1 MRTESQIMQTES
13 QIQLKH
19 TVTKEEVET
28 GARKLRVQLCGH
40 KDECAKM
47 KEAWCA
53 SQTKLR
59 WMANQLL
66 TIQENERKRIATDL
80 HDGLGQSLNMIKFT
94 LAETEK
100 LLASGAIGEAS
111 ESLQR
116 LKLKVHGVL
125 DEARHI
131 SMDLRPPMLD
141 DIGILATLS
150 WFFRELEATC
160 PSIKVE
166 KDISVHESGI
176 PDQLK
181 ITIFRI
187 IQEATS
193 NIVKYAKA
201 DLIRIS
207 LKKASDALHFTI
219 EDNGVGFDQAGVA
232 IRSGSDR
239 GLGLLSMK
247 ERAGL
252 SGGAYIM
259 HSSAGKGTRIQVSWK
274 FDNVTDLS

>member
-1 MRTESQIMQTES
+1 MHPESTI
-13 QIQLKH
+13 H
-19 TVTKEEVET
+19 FRHPVANEEVGS
-28 GARKLRVQLCGH
+28 GARKRRIQLCGH

-100 LLASGAIGEAS
+100 LLAAGAIGDAT

-125 DEARHI
+125 DEARQI

-150 WFFRELEATC
+150 WFFRELETTC
-160 PSIKVE
+160 PGIKVE
-166 KDISVHESGI
+166 KEIGIHESDV
-176 PDQLK
+176 PDSLK

-193 NIVKYAKA
+193 NIVKYANANLIKMTLRKA
-201 DLIRIS
+201 D
-207 LKKASDALHFTI
+207 DALHFAL
-219 EDNGVGFDQAGVA
+219 EDNGIGFDPSGVA
-232 IRSGSDR
+232 IRSGSER

-252 SGGAYIM
+252 SGGTYLM
-259 HSSAGKGTRIQVSWK
+259 HSVAGKGTRIQVSWK
-274 FDNVTDLS
+274 FDIATDD

>member
-1 MRTESQIMQTES
+1 MYAKST
-13 QIQLKH
+13 
-19 TVTKEEVET
+19 
-28 GARKLRVQLCGH
+28 RKLNRPATMLKVVKLGGH

-47 KEAWCA
+47 KEALCV

-80 HDGLGQSLNMIKFT
+80 HDGLGQSLNMIKFGLT
-94 LAETEK
+94 EAEK
-100 LLASGAIGEAS
+100 LLAAGDISEVS
-111 ESLQR
+111 ESIQR
-116 LKLKVHGVL
+116 LKRKVHGVL
-125 DEARHI
+125 DEVRHI

-141 DIGILATLS
+141 DLGILATLS
-150 WFFRELEATC
+150 WHFRELEAAC
-160 PSIKVE
+160 PSMKVE
-166 KDISVHESGI
+166 KDISIHESNV
-176 PDQLK
+176 PEQLK

-193 NIVKYAKA
+193 NIVKYANA

-207 LKKASDALHFTI
+207 LKKADDALHFAI
-219 EDNGVGFDQAGVA
+219 EDNGVGFDPADVA

-247 ERAGL
+247 ERANL
-252 SGGAYIM
+252 SGGAYVM
-259 HSSAGKGTRIQVSWK
+259 QSVAGKGTRIQVSWQ
-274 FDNVTDLS
+274 FDNLADD

>member
-1 MRTESQIMQTES
+1 MHTESTIRMRHPLTN
-13 QIQLKH
+13 
-19 TVTKEEVET
+19 EEIDAGT
-28 GARKLRVQLCGH
+28 RKRRINLCGH
-40 KDECAKM
+40 KDDCAKL

-53 SQTKLR
+53 SQTRIR

-94 LAETEK
+94 LAEAEK
-100 LLASGAIGEAS
+100 LLAAGAINEAS
-111 ESLQR
+111 EALQR
-116 LKLKVHGVL
+116 LKKKVHGVL
-125 DEARHI
+125 DEARQI

-141 DIGILATLS
+141 DIGIIATLS
-150 WFFRELEATC
+150 WFCRELETTC
-160 PSIKVE
+160 PGMKVE
-166 KDISVHESGI
+166 KDISVHESHV

-201 DLIRIS
+201 NLIRIS
-207 LKKASDALHFTI
+207 LKNAGSALHFSI
-219 EDNGVGFDQAGVA
+219 EDNGIGFDPESVA
-232 IRSGSDR
+232 IRTGSDR

-252 SGGAYIM
+252 SGGAYSM
-259 HSSAGKGTRIQVSWK
+259 QSVQGQGTRIQVSWQ
-274 FDNVTDLS
+274 FEDHVDD

>member
-1 MRTESQIMQTES
+1 MRTESG
-13 QIQLKH
+13 IQLKYKIPREG
-19 TVTKEEVET
+19 VDV
-28 GARKLRVQLCGH
+28 GALKRRINPCGH
-40 KDECAKM
+40 KDECARM

-53 SQTKLR
+53 SQTKMR

-80 HDGLGQSLNMIKFT
+80 HDGLGQSLNMIKFA
-94 LAETEK
+94 LAEMEK
-100 LLASGAIGEAS
+100 LLAAGALDEAF

-116 LKLKVHGVL
+116 LKRKVHGVM
-125 DEARHI
+125 DEARQI

-150 WFFRELEATC
+150 WFFREVETTC
-160 PSIKVE
+160 PTIKVE
-166 KDISVHESGI
+166 KDIGITEGGI

-187 IQEATS
+187 VQEATS
-193 NIVKYAKA
+193 NIVKYASA
-201 DLIRIS
+201 DLIRVS
-207 LKKASDALHFTI
+207 LRHADDTLHFSI
-219 EDNGVGFDQAGVA
+219 EDNGVGFDPATVA
-232 IRSGSDR
+232 IRTGSDR

-252 SGGAYIM
+252 SGGAYAM
-259 HSSAGKGTRIQVSWK
+259 QSVAGQGTRIQVSWK
-274 FDNVTDLS
+274 FDVADDE